1 MNDKDIFRIN
11 LADMYN
17 RNNFFTSLKNIDKL
31 LIRENKSES
40 TSLIRAQEEFYFDKS
55 PRS

>member
-11 LADMYN
+11 LIDIYN

-31 LIRENKSES
+31 LILENKSENTYVTNPS
-40 TSLIRAQEEFYFDKS
+40 SRRILF
-55 PRS
+55 

>member
-17 RNNFFTSLKNIDKL
+17 RNNFFTSLKNTDKL
-31 LIRENKSES
+31 LIRENKSEN